1 MLSDYDIR
9 LLTAES
15 LEHGE
20 HLIFPEPQDHQY
32 QPASVDL
39 RLGDEFATYVRPLG
53 SRTQGKPIIAGAPL
67 DPEWTQTARSAN
79 FVMVPGDFVLATTM
93 ETVCIPRTH
102 AARVEGRSSL
112 GRLGLIIHATAG
124 FIDPGF
130 RGQITLEMMNLS
142 PRPIQLELGMRIC
155 QISFDKLINAAK
167 RPYGHPDLRSRYQG
181 QMGVTP
187 SRLSENKGPK

>member
-15 LEHGE
+15 LGHGE
-20 HLIFPEPQDHQY
+20 KLIAPEPEDHQY

-53 SRTQGKPIIAGAPL
+53 SPAQGRPIIAGAPL
-67 DPEWTQTARSAN
+67 DPEWTQVTRSAN

-167 RPYGHPDLRSRYQG
+167 RPYGHPGLRSRYQG
-181 QMGVTP
+181 QVGVTP

>member
-9 LLTAES
+9 LLTAQSAEF
-15 LEHGE
+15 GE
-20 HLIFPEPQDHQY
+20 QLISPVPEDHQY

-39 RLGDEFATYVRPLG
+39 RLGDEFTTFVRPLG
-53 SRTQGKPIIAGAPL
+53 SPSQGRPVVVGAPM
-67 DPEWTQTARSAN
+67 DPEWSHMKKSAN
-79 FVMVPGDFVLATTM
+79 FIMVPGEFVLATTI
-93 ETVCIPRTH
+93 EAVHIPRTH
-102 AARVEGRSSL
+102 VARVEGRSSL

-155 QISFDKLINAAK
+155 QISFDKLINPAK
-167 RPYGHPDLRSRYQG
+167 RPYGHPALRSRYQG
-181 QMGVTP
+181 QTGVTA